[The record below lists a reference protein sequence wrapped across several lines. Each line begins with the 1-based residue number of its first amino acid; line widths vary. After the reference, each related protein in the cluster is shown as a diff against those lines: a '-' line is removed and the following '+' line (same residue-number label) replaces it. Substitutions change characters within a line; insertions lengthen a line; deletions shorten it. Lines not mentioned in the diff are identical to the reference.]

1 MIMSIIAKI
10 RKRKSVIQ
18 EMIGIYR
25 FKRMRMKYLSA
36 NIVLIS
42 IFADKGSVC
51 LYEEIEDLQDRLD
64 CASKTKGLKQVKE
77 CLE

>member
-1 MIMSIIAKI
+1 
-10 RKRKSVIQ
+10 
-18 EMIGIYR
+18 
-25 FKRMRMKYLSA
+25 MKYLSA